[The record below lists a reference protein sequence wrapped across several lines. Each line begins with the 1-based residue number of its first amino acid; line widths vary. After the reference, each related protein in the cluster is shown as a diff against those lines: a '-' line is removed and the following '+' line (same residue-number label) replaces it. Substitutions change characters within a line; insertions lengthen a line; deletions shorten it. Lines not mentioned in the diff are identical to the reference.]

1 MNKKLFI
8 SILTMMAVAMTATA
22 HDWSEPN
29 TDGVTIYYTD
39 VTRTYGSNAVEVSY
53 QGKWYGEAAGEYKGT
68 VVIPSSVTHSG
79 KTYKVVGIGEQA
91 FAESFELLSVTI
103 PESIEYIRDKAFQSC
118 CHVTEVNYNAVRCAD
133 LTLPEFAPFS
143 FGNMAYSEYVYP
155 EDDPDYPD
163 RFWSAYD
170 LRTIH
175 IGASVERV
183 PDYMFFGMGGELAQA
198 DYTVRPIKITYSKEG
213 VTAINFLGV
222 PTEIGNQAFRA
233 CRLLQSVVIPDGV
246 KEFGQALFADC
257 DTLSSVTLPDDMTE
271 IPAYFFKNCKEL
283 AGFTFPSAVTSINY
297 EAFKN
302 CAKLTNLS
310 NLPAGLQVIGPSAFR
325 SCEHIANMV
334 LPASLQTLGGYSFSD
349 CTALTAIDIPASVAA
364 IGNYAFEDC
373 TNLAN
378 VTIHEG
384 TLEIGNFVFAGC
396 RKLSKGVVK
405 APAKMPRIYAQT
417 FQGVDNTMTV
427 EVEGGDE
434 SEYAANE
441 YWGRFFAPQSV
452 EETNTV
458 SRFNNKIY
466 NVLGA
471 EVDANYKG
479 IIIKNGKKYI
489 Q

>member
-1 MNKKLFI
+1 
-8 SILTMMAVAMTATA
+8 MMAVAFPASA
-22 HDWSEPN
+22 HDWSELN
-29 TDGVTIYYTD
+29 ADGVTIYYTD
-39 VTRTYGSNAVEVSY
+39 VTRSYGNNAVEVSY
-53 QGKWYGEAAGEYKGT
+53 QGTWYGAFEGEYKGT
-68 VVIPSSVTHSG
+68 VVIPASVTHGG

-91 FAESFELLSVTI
+91 FAESFDLKSVTI

-118 CHVTEVNYNAVRCAD
+118 CHVTDIYYNAVRCAD
-133 LTLPEFAPFS
+133 FTLPEFAPFS
-143 FGNMAYSEYVYP
+143 FGTMAYGTYVYP

-163 RFWSAYD
+163 KYWSAYD
-170 LRTIH
+170 LRRIH
-175 IGASVERV
+175 IGASVKRV
-183 PDYMFFGMGGELAQA
+183 PDYMFYGMGGGLAQA
-198 DYTVRPIKITYSKEG
+198 DYTVRPIKITESTEG

-222 PTEIGNQAFRA
+222 PDEIGNQAFRA
-233 CRLLQSVVIPDGV
+233 CRVLQSIVIPDGV

-257 DTLSSVTLPDDMTE
+257 DTLSSVTLPDDMKE

-283 AGFTFPSAVTSINY
+283 TGFVFPSAVTSINY

-302 CAKLTNLS
+302 CAKLTDLS
-310 NLPAGLQVIGPSAFR
+310 NLPAGLTVIGPSAFR
-325 SCEHIANMV
+325 SCEHITNVV
-334 LPASLQTLGGYSFSD
+334 LPNTLQTLGGYSFSD
-349 CTALTAIDIPASVAA
+349 CTALGAIDIPASVAT

-373 TNLAN
+373 TNLTN

-417 FQGVDNTMTV
+417 FQDVDNTMTV

-441 YWGRFFAPQSV
+441 YWGRFFAPQGI
-452 EETNTV
+452 EETNV
-458 SRFNNKIY
+458 DLRFNNKIY

-479 IIIKNGKKYI
+479 IVIQNGKKFV